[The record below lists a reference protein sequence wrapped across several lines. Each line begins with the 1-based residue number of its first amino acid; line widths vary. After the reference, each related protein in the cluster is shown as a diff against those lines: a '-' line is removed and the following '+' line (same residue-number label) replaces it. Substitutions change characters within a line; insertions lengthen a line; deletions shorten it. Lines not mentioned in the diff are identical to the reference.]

1 MPTRHESDTAHPLK
15 RFHLHLVSDATGET
29 LSAIAKA
36 ALVQFE
42 DQAEAEVHLW
52 ALVRTKVQA
61 ERVLQAIHA
70 HPGIVMFTVVNA
82 DVRKTLVQ
90 GARKQHLPVV
100 DVLAPVL
107 DGLGHYLGAVSRAL
121 PGRQHVM
128 DREYF
133 RRIDAMQFS
142 MAHDDGQGLTDLE
155 EADIVLVGVSRTSK
169 TPTSIYLANRGLK
182 TANIPLIPNMPAPPE
197 LAALR
202 KPLVVALTTNP
213 ERLVQVRRNRLLA
226 LNQKNDTDY
235 VDLELV
241 KEEVAFARRLFS
253 QHGWPVIDVT
263 RRSIEETAAA
273 ILNLYARRQEE
284 AGEPHGAVSRGDE

>member
-1 MPTRHESDTAHPLK
+1 MRHDSDASHQMK

-42 DQAEAEVHLW
+42 DSAEAEVHLW
-52 ALVRTKVQA
+52 ALVRTKTQA

-70 HPGIVMFTVVNA
+70 HPGIVMFTVVNTE
-82 DVRKTLVQ
+82 VRKTLLQ

-107 DGLGHYLGAVSRAL
+107 DGLGHYLGAQSRAL

-142 MAHDDGQGLTDLE
+142 MAHDDGQGLADLE

-197 LAALR
+197 IAGLK
-202 KPLVVALTTNP
+202 KPLIVALTTNP

-226 LNQKNDTDY
+226 LNQKNDTEY

-241 KEEVAFARRLFS
+241 KEEVASARRLFN

-263 RRSIEETAAA
+263 RRSIEETAAS

-284 AGEPHGAVSRGDE
+284 RGEPHAAASRGDE

>member
-1 MPTRHESDTAHPLK
+1 MRHDSDTSQPMK

-42 DQAEAEVHLW
+42 DSAEAEVHLW
-52 ALVRTKVQA
+52 ALVRTKAQA

-82 DVRKTLVQ
+82 EVRKTLVQ

-107 DGLGHYLGAVSRAL
+107 DGLGHYLGAQSRAL

-142 MAHDDGQGLTDLE
+142 MAHDDGQGIADLE
-155 EADIVLVGVSRTSK
+155 EADVVLVGVSRTSK

-197 LAALR
+197 LANLR
-202 KPLVVALTTNP
+202 KPLIVALTTNP

-226 LNQKNDTDY
+226 LNQKNDTEY

-241 KEEVAFARRLFS
+241 KEEVASARRLFN

-273 ILNLYARRQEE
+273 ILNLYARRHEE
-284 AGEPHGAVSRGDE
+284 SGEPHGIASRGDD